1 MTLYVKTEGSKRPSL
16 NSLITLLKRD
26 LQVRRSSIMDKVD
39 MSLDDVIRQNRG
51 GFRGGA
57 DTVCYRCERP
67 GHFARECPND
77 EGGRGSGG
85 RSGRGGGDDGETV
98 CYRCDRPGHFAR
110 ECPEGD
116 GGNSGGG
123 VCYRCDRP
131 GHIARECPEG
141 EGGNSG
147 GGRGAVCY
155 RCDRSGH
162 IARECPEAEGKGRGF
177 GGDFGGSRS
186 FGAGRD
192 RDGGGRDGGYGGSKC
207 YKCNRF
213 GHFARECRE
222 EG

>member
-26 LQVRRSSIMDKVD
+26 LEVTRRPIMDKVD

-51 GFRGGA
+51 GLRGGA

-77 EGGRGSGG
+77 EGGRGGGG
-85 RSGRGGGDDGETV
+85 RAGRGGGGDGDTV

-123 VCYRCDRP
+123 GVCYRCDRP

-141 EGGNSG
+141 
-147 GGRGAVCY
+147 
-155 RCDRSGH
+155 D
-162 IARECPEAEGKGRGF
+162 GKGRGF
-177 GGDFGGSRS
+177 GGGGDFGGSRS
-186 FGAGRD
+186 FG
-192 RDGGGRDGGYGGSKC
+192 
-207 YKCNRF
+207 
-213 GHFARECRE
+213 
-222 EG
+222 

>member
-26 LQVRRSSIMDKVD
+26 LEVTRRPIMDKVD
-39 MSLDDVIRQNRG
+39 MSLDDLIRQNRG

-98 CYRCDRPGHFAR
+98 CHRCDRPGHFAR

-131 GHIARECPEG
+131 GHFARECPEG
-141 EGGNSG
+141 
-147 GGRGAVCY
+147 
-155 RCDRSGH
+155 D
-162 IARECPEAEGKGRGF
+162 GKGRGF